1 MKLWWPIQ
9 SNAEVEPESWRILAI
24 HKSYENRYNNALDII
39 KMPDDNPTTTTIKGL
54 DMSSLSNRHAVFFGI
69 FLFASA
75 AVAQTY
81 PSKPVTIMVP
91 YPAGGLSDVIARTVN
106 TTLSKNMGQPVL
118 VENLGGASGAIGAQ
132 KVLSAASDGQM
143 IFQGSPNELILAP
156 LAISAVKY
164 KSEDFRLVQMI
175 ATAHI
180 GFVTRKD
187 LAVNNVDE
195 FLDYARKEAQAG
207 RPITYAS
214 VGPGSFYHLLG
225 EHLSKVSNI
234 PMTHVPYKGIA
245 PALQDVMGGQVDIFL
260 APMGKANIELQK
272 QGKLKVLAM
281 LNTERVEAFKDYP
294 AISESKSLKTFA
306 FNIWTGYFVKK
317 DTPEPV
323 VQVIYKSITDALTD
337 ASVRSGLEA
346 NSQSVAKPL
355 SLQAMD
361 KVYADG
367 TAQFRAIAKAINLQ
381 PQ

>member
-1 MKLWWPIQ
+1 MTNL
-9 SNAEVEPESWRILAI
+9 L
-24 HKSYENRYNNALDII
+24 NRCA
-39 KMPDDNPTTTTIKGL
+39 
-54 DMSSLSNRHAVFFGI
+54 AFFSGM
-69 FLFASA
+69 LLTGAAFAQA
-75 AVAQTY
+75 Y
-81 PSKPVTIMVP
+81 PSKPITLMVP

-106 TTLSKNMGQPVL
+106 TTLAKNFNQPV
-118 VENLGGASGAIGAQ
+118 VIENLGGASGAIGAQ
-132 KVLSAASDGQM
+132 KVLAAPSDGQM

-156 LAISAVKY
+156 LAISSVKY

-175 ATAHI
+175 ATAQI

-187 LAVNNVDE
+187 LPVGNVDE
-195 FLDYARKEAQAG
+195 FLDYARKEALAG
-207 RPITYAS
+207 RPVTYAS

-225 EHLSKVSNI
+225 EQLSKVSNI
-234 PMTHVPYKGIA
+234 PMTHVPYKGVA
-245 PALQDVMGGQVDIFL
+245 PALQDLMGSQVDIFL

-281 LNTERVEAFKDYP
+281 LNSERLEAFKDYP
-294 AISESKSLKTFA
+294 AIAESKLLKNFI

-323 VQVIYKSITDALTD
+323 VQVIYKAITDSLSDPA
-337 ASVRSGLEA
+337 VRSGLEA
-346 NSQSVAKPL
+346 NSQTVAKSL

-361 KVYADG
+361 EAYSDG